1 MSARVLSWN
10 SAWVRGSVLMA
21 MCLVFGA
28 TIAEAQPRR
37 GGGASPEVLA
47 KIQTAQATAVAA
59 SLKLDAEKT
68 AKLVSVF
75 TAFQKA
81 QAAEER
87 PERGGRGDWAAMR
100 AQQEARVNALTTELK
115 TFLDEAAAKEAGSIL
130 GGNNR
135 GWDRLVGVIVGFG
148 LEGPKEGEAM
158 GYTLDYVK
166 STAAAQAGQSGERDF
181 EAMRSAA
188 MAAKKTL
195 DAQVTP
201 LLSDAQ
207 KATWSEETER
217 GGRGGPRGG
226 NADRDGRRGDD
237 GGDRGGRRPRE
248 AGQE

>member
-1 MSARVLSWN
+1 MNARVMSWD
-10 SAWVRGSVLMA
+10 SALVRGSVLMA
-21 MCLVFGA
+21 MFLVLGA
-28 TIAEAQPRR
+28 TVAEAQPRR
-37 GGGASPEVLA
+37 GGGASPEALA

-68 AKLVSVF
+68 AKLVSTF
-75 TAFQKA
+75 TTFQDA
-81 QAAEER
+81 QADDR
-87 PERGGRGDWAAMR
+87 PGRGGRGDWEAMR
-100 AQQEARVNALTTELK
+100 AQQEARANALTTEFK

-130 GGNNR
+130 GGNTR
-135 GWDRLVGVIVGFG
+135 GWDRLVGLIMGFG
-148 LEGPKEGEAM
+148 LEAAQEAQAL

-166 STAAAQAGQSGERDF
+166 ATGAAQASQTGERDL

-207 KATWSEETER
+207 KATWSEATER
-217 GGRGGPRGG
+217 GGRGGRRGG
-226 NADRDGRRGDD
+226 DADRGGRRGDD

-248 AGQE
+248 TGQE